1 MEIGSG
7 SQITPSLFIYC
18 ILLYCVRLQVI
29 GTFPYI
35 ARTRPGTDFPTRSEK
50 LLSQT
55 EGQWRDGGEGVDDDD
70 AAEIDDEGDVV
81 KSELERRVTVREVL
95 KYSRTWVIT
104 PSVTVQAWT
113 QAIEPLWSQPSA
125 RTVEP
130 KDAKARGSKTNDSSD
145 ETPVSKRIINWWEGG
160 PWNHHSR
167 SAARSRWTVSTS
179 REPKASYRARTTLW
193 LVASTSSRISGEL
206 ASSGRDSGE
215 LITRERVI
223 SGERNGRKRK
233 LWETR

>member
-113 QAIEPLWSQPSA
+113 QAIEPL
-125 RTVEP
+125 
-130 KDAKARGSKTNDSSD
+130 
-145 ETPVSKRIINWWEGG
+145 
-160 PWNHHSR
+160 
-167 SAARSRWTVSTS
+167 
-179 REPKASYRARTTLW
+179 
-193 LVASTSSRISGEL
+193 
-206 ASSGRDSGE
+206 
-215 LITRERVI
+215 
-223 SGERNGRKRK
+223 
-233 LWETR
+233 